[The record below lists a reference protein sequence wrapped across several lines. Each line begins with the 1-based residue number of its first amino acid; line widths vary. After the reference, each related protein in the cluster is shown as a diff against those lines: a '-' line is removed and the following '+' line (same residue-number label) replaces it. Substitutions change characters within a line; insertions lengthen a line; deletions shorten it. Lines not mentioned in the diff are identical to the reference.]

1 MFIISRVLFEIR
13 VDLFYVQQV
22 IIVFNRSNCLLFFNS
37 SVKIMLKYFSLILS
51 FYIMGMNLSFIKLW
65 REWFSPTK
73 FLGNEIITLISVTY
87 FPYEV
92 LVWKNKP
99 RRSSHLTISGVKW
112 DPIPSI
118 NIILKYLN
126 RQINKYVF

>member
-51 FYIMGMNLSFIKLW
+51 FYIMGMNLSFIKL
-65 REWFSPTK
+65 
-73 FLGNEIITLISVTY
+73 
-87 FPYEV
+87 
-92 LVWKNKP
+92 
-99 RRSSHLTISGVKW
+99 
-112 DPIPSI
+112 
-118 NIILKYLN
+118 
-126 RQINKYVF
+126 